1 MELVRAQQASSS
13 DTCGC
18 SFHVFLS
25 FRGEDTRK
33 TFTDHLYT
41 AFVNA
46 GLQTFRDDDEL
57 ERGEDIKPEL
67 EKAIQ
72 HSRSSVIVFSK
83 DYASSKW
90 CLDELV
96 MILQRKR
103 TSDHV
108 VLPVFYDID
117 PSEVRKQTGSFAKAF
132 AGHQKNRS
140 LNKDKVNG
148 WRAALKE
155 VADLAGMVLQ
165 NECDGHEAKFIKK
178 IVKVIEGKLSRTP
191 LSVAPY
197 LIGIDSRVKKINL
210 WLQDGSSD
218 VGIFVIYGIGGIG
231 KTTIA
236 QVVYNSNFSRFEGRS
251 FLENIREI
259 SEGPNGLV
267 QMQVQLLSDI
277 LGGRTVKIRSVSEGI
292 NKIKDVI
299 SCKKVLLVLDD
310 VDHTNQVDAVLRMR
324 KWFCP
329 GSKIIITTRCVGLLK
344 AHQDVKVHNVETLN
358 HVESLELFSCH
369 AFGQNYPVEGYVKLS
384 EKVVNHSGGLPLA
397 LKILGSSLSGQSID
411 VWESAL
417 KKLEVIPNGDIVN
430 KLRISYDSLQDDHD
444 QQLFLHV
451 ACFFIGNGKD
461 VTVKILDG
469 CDFFTIVGIQ
479 NLIDRCLLTIDE
491 YNKLKM
497 HQMIRDMGRGIV
509 RLESKELE
517 KRSRIWHHKDS
528 LSVLREKNGSK
539 KVEGLALNLH
549 PVDTPLRKSNMV
561 VFETNAFR
569 RMVKLKLLQLSF
581 VQLNGCYEEFPK
593 GLRWL
598 YWLKFPLDSMP
609 SDFLLESLVVLEM
622 PYSSLRQIWKGTKHL
637 PSLKIL
643 DLSNSHELTETGD
656 FSLVPN
662 LERLILEYCASL
674 VEVHESIGNLE
685 KLVYL
690 NMKDCKNIR
699 KLPNSSSMLKSL
711 ETLII
716 SGCSSLNE
724 FPVEMGKMES
734 LKVFLAD
741 EVPISRLHATTLPC
755 TLVVLH
761 LTNCNLSDDAFPKD
775 FGNLSSLRSLD
786 LSHNPIRS
794 LPDCIRGLTG
804 LDQLAFSQCTR
815 LESLVGLPRIRELV
829 AIHCDSLERVTF
841 QSISCLPEKFIYG
854 YNFKLAEVE
863 YWYKLEPIGMV
874 DVEMRK
880 LLGLC
885 NLNSMEAI
893 RMYTPDR
900 LSAGAGT
907 MHPIQGLYESGIFST
922 FLPGHEVPGQFSDRS
937 EGSSVSF
944 TVPPLLPNLRIRG
957 LNIFTVY
964 TEYFNG
970 YSSSSI
976 PNPVLLRVCNKTKGL
991 KWIYAPSCHGVPDDE
1006 NQVMWLSH
1014 WKLGSGLEGGDEV
1027 SVSVFT
1033 KPPFQVK
1040 ECGIQL
1046 VHEQE
1051 DEMSSQHNT
1060 IVPSYLSAIGRDSS
1074 EFIPGTYYLGSL
1086 PFFRL
1091 TREDVL
1097 DWKKEVWFNDISG
1110 DSDEETDKEEMQQ
1123 GDEPLALVAAA
1134 KTSVEAAE
1142 TSVEAERA
1150 SRGNKILIMAA
1161 VFFLF
1166 LSLISLPSL
1175 SVLSKYFI

>member
-18 SFHVFLS
+18 SYHVFLS

-96 MILQRKR
+96 MILQRRR

-117 PSEVRKQTGSFAKAF
+117 PSEVRKQTGSFEKAF
-132 AGHQKNRS
+132 AGHQKNGS
-140 LNKDKVNG
+140 LNKDKVKR
-148 WRAALKE
+148 WRAALAE

-197 LIGIDSRVKKINL
+197 LIGIDSRVKEINL

-267 QMQVQLLSDI
+267 QMQVQLLYDI

-292 NKIKDVI
+292 IKIKDVI

-310 VDHTNQVDAVLRMR
+310 VDHKSQLDAVLRMR
-324 KWFCP
+324 KWFYP

-344 AHQDVKVHNVETLN
+344 AHQDVKVHNIETLT
-358 HVESLELFSCH
+358 HVVSLELFSWH
-369 AFGQNYPVEGYVKLS
+369 AFGQDHPIGGYMELS
-384 EKVVNHSGGLPLA
+384 ESIVRYSGGLPLA
-397 LKILGSSLSGQSID
+397 LQTLGSSLSGQSKD
-411 VWESAL
+411 VWGSVL
-417 KKLEVIPNGDIVN
+417 KKLEVIPNSDIMS

-444 QQLFLHV
+444 QQLFLHI
-451 ACFFIGNGKD
+451 ACFFIGNEKD

-469 CDFFTIVGIQ
+469 CDFFTTVGIQ

-491 YNKLKM
+491 SNKVKM
-497 HQMIRDMGRGIV
+497 HKMIRDMGREIV
-509 RLESKELE
+509 RQESKELE
-517 KRSRIWHHKDS
+517 KRSRLWHHKDS

-549 PVDTPLRKSNMV
+549 PVDTPSRKSNMV

-581 VQLNGCYEEFPK
+581 VQLNGYYEEFPK

-598 YWLKFPLDSMP
+598 CWLKFPLDSIP

-622 PYSSLRQIWKGTKHL
+622 PYSCLIQIWKGTKHL

-662 LERLILEYCASL
+662 LESLILEDCESL
-674 VEVHESIGNLE
+674 VDVHDSIGNLE

-690 NMKDCKNIR
+690 NIKGCKNIR
-699 KLPNSSSMLKSL
+699 KL
-711 ETLII
+711 
-716 SGCSSLNE
+716 
-724 FPVEMGKMES
+724 PVEMGKMES
-734 LKVFLAD
+734 LKVFRAD
-741 EVPISRLHATTLPC
+741 EAPISRLQSTTLPC
-755 TLVVLH
+755 SLVVLS
-761 LTNCNLSDDAFPKD
+761 LRGCNLSDDAFPRE
-775 FGNLSSLRSLD
+775 FGNLPSLQRLD
-786 LSHNPIRS
+786 LSSNPICS
-794 LPDCIRGLTG
+794 LPDFIRGLTG
-804 LDQLAFSQCTR
+804 LDHLQFSYCTKLKS
-815 LESLVGLPRIRELV
+815 LEGLPRVKELV
-829 AIHCDSLERVTF
+829 TFECESLEKITF
-841 QSISCLPEKFIYG
+841 QSISCLPNCMMHG
-854 YNFKLAEVE
+854 CYNSKLAEIE
-863 YWYKLEPIGMV
+863 YWYKLEPIETV
-874 DVEMRK
+874 DAEMIK

-885 NLNSMEAI
+885 NLESMKAV
-893 RMYTPDR
+893 RMYTPDM
-900 LSAGAGT
+900 LSLDGM
-907 MHPIQGLYESGIFST
+907 MHPIKGLYEVGIFST
-922 FLPGHEVPGQFSDRS
+922 FLPGNEVPGQFSHRS
-937 EGSSVSF
+937 KGSSVSF
-944 TVPPLLPNLRIRG
+944 TVPSLPNLKIRG
-957 LNIFTVY
+957 LNIF
-964 TEYFNG
+964 
-970 YSSSSI
+970 SI
-976 PNPVLLRVCNKTKGL
+976 YANSNPYHFSKIPHPIITKVSNKSKGL
-991 KWIYAPSCHGVPDDE
+991 KWIYAPACYGIPDNE
-1006 NQVMWLSH
+1006 NDVIWLSH
-1014 WKLGSGLEGGDEV
+1014 WKLGNPLESGEEV
-1027 SVSVFT
+1027 TVSVFT
-1033 KPPFQVK
+1033 KPLLQVK

-1046 VHEQE
+1046 VHEQDYE
-1051 DEMSSQHNT
+1051 ISGAQNDDADPCY
-1060 IVPSYLSAIGRDSS
+1060 PSDIGWNLP
-1074 EFIPGTYYLGSL
+1074 EFIPGTYFLLGSPL
-1086 PFFRL
+1086 NRGDGRAYDFSWK
-1091 TREDVL
+1091 REY
-1097 DWKKEVWFNDISG
+1097 WFKDIFG
-1110 DSDEETDKEEMQQ
+1110 DSYEETDKEERQPQ
-1123 GDEPLALVAAA
+1123 GDDEPLALAA
-1134 KTSVEAAE
+1134 AAE
-1142 TSVEAERA
+1142 TLIEAERA
-1150 SRGNKILIMAA
+1150 NNNCGSRGCKIIVIVGAF
-1161 VFFLF
+1161 FFLF
-1166 LSLISLPSL
+1166 LSL
-1175 SVLSKYFI
+1175 VLSRSFLSH

>member
-1 MELVRAQQASSS
+1 MALVRAQEASSS

-18 SFHVFLS
+18 SYHVFLS

-41 AFVNA
+41 AFVNG

-57 ERGEDIKPEL
+57 ERGEEIKPGL

-132 AGHQKNRS
+132 DGHEKNRS
-140 LNKDKVNG
+140 LNKDKVKG
-148 WRAALKE
+148 WRAALAE

-197 LIGIDSRVKKINL
+197 LIGIDSRVKEINL

-267 QMQVQLLSDI
+267 QMQVQLLYDI

-292 NKIKDVI
+292 IKIKDVI

-310 VDHTNQVDAVLRMR
+310 VDHMNQLDAVLRMR
-324 KWFCP
+324 KWFYP

-444 QQLFLHV
+444 QQLFLHI
-451 ACFFIGNGKD
+451 ACFFIGNEKD

-491 YNKLKM
+491 HNKVKM
-497 HQMIRDMGRGIV
+497 HQMTRDMGREIV

-517 KRSRIWHHKDS
+517 KRSRLWHHKDS
-528 LSVLREKNGSK
+528 FSVLREKNGSK

-598 YWLKFPLDSMP
+598 YWLKFPLDSIP

-622 PYSSLRQIWKGTKHL
+622 PYGSLRQIWKGTKYL

-643 DLSNSHELTETGD
+643 DLSNSRELTETGD

-662 LERLILEYCASL
+662 LERLILEDCASL
-674 VEVHESIGNLE
+674 VDVHESIGNLE

-690 NMKDCKNIR
+690 NMKNCKNIR

-724 FPVEMGKMES
+724 FPVDMGKMES

-741 EVPISRLHATTLPC
+741 EVRISRLHTTTLPFS
-755 TLVVLH
+755 LVVLS
-761 LTNCNLSDDAFPKD
+761 LTYCNLSDDSFPRN
-775 FGNLSSLRSLD
+775 FGSLPSLQRLD
-786 LSHNPIRS
+786 LSSNPLCR

-804 LDQLAFSQCTR
+804 LDHLAFSQCTKLKS
-815 LESLVGLPRIRELV
+815 LEGLPRVKELV
-829 AIHCDSLERVTF
+829 TLHSESLEKITF
-841 QSISCLPEKFIYG
+841 QSISCLPKSILYG
-854 YNFKLAEVE
+854 YNSKLAEIE
-863 YWYKLEPIGMV
+863 YWYKLEPIETV
-874 DVEMRK
+874 DAEMIK

-885 NLNSMEAI
+885 DLESMKAI
-893 RMYTPDR
+893 RMCTPDM
-900 LSAGAGT
+900 LNSDGT
-907 MHPIQGLYESGIFST
+907 MHPIEGLYEVGIFST
-922 FLPGHEVPGQFSDRS
+922 FLPGNEVPGQFSHRS
-937 EGSSVSF
+937 KGSTVSF
-944 TVPPLLPNLRIRG
+944 TVPSLPNLKIRG
-957 LNIFTVY
+957 LNIFSIYANSNTY
-964 TEYFNG
+964 YF
-970 YSSSSI
+970 STI
-976 PNPVLLRVCNKTKGL
+976 PHPVITKVSNESKGL
-991 KWIYAPSCHGVPDDE
+991 KWIYAPACYGIPDNE
-1006 NQVMWLSH
+1006 NDVIWLSH
-1014 WKLGSGLEGGDEV
+1014 WKLGNRLESGDEV
-1027 SVSVFT
+1027 TVSVFMQ
-1033 KPPFQVK
+1033 PGLQVK

-1046 VHEQE
+1046 VHEQDCE
-1051 DEMSSQHNT
+1051 ISSAQNDHEEPCY
-1060 IVPSYLSAIGRDSS
+1060 PSDIGGNLP
-1074 EFIPGTYYLGSL
+1074 EFIPGTYFMWGGPLNRDDGRAYVFGHK
-1086 PFFRL
+1086 
-1091 TREDVL
+1091 RED
-1097 DWKKEVWFNDISG
+1097 WFKEIFG
-1110 DSDEETDKEEMQQ
+1110 DSNEETDKEERQPQ
-1123 GDEPLALVAAA
+1123 GDDEPLALAA
-1134 KTSVEAAE
+1134 AAE
-1142 TSVEAERA
+1142 TLIETEGANNNCG
-1150 SRGNKILIMAA
+1150 SRGCKIIVIIGAF
-1161 VFFLF
+1161 FFLF
-1166 LSLISLPSL
+1166 LSLAL
-1175 SVLSKYFI
+1175 SRSFLSH

>member
-1 MELVRAQQASSS
+1 MALIRAQEDSSA
-13 DTCGC
+13 DTFGC
-18 SFHVFLS
+18 SYHVFLS

-33 TFTDHLYT
+33 TFTDHIYT
-41 AFVNA
+41 AFVDA

-132 AGHQKNRS
+132 AGHQKNGS
-140 LNKDKVNG
+140 LNKDKVKG
-148 WRAALKE
+148 WRAALAE

-197 LIGIDSRVKKINL
+197 LIGIDSRVKEINL

-251 FLENIREI
+251 FRESIREI

-277 LGGRTVKIRSVSEGI
+277 LGGRTVKIRSVGEGI
-292 NKIKDVI
+292 IKIKDVI

-310 VDHTNQVDAVLRMR
+310 VDHTNQLNAVLRMR
-324 KWFCP
+324 KWFYP

-369 AFGQNYPVEGYVKLS
+369 AFGENYPVEGYVKLS

-417 KKLEVIPNGDIVN
+417 KKLEIIPNSDIVN

-444 QQLFLHV
+444 QQLFLHI
-451 ACFFIGNGKD
+451 ACFFIGNEKD

-491 YNKLKM
+491 HNKVKM
-497 HQMIRDMGRGIV
+497 HQMIRDMGREIV

-517 KRSRIWHHKDS
+517 KRSRLWHHKDS
-528 LSVLREKNGSK
+528 FSVLREKNGSK

-569 RMVKLKLLQLSF
+569 RMTLI
-581 VQLNGCYEEFPK
+581 
-593 GLRWL
+593 
-598 YWLKFPLDSMP
+598 P

-662 LERLILEYCASL
+662 LERLILEDCVSL
-674 VEVHESIGNLE
+674 VDVHESIGNLE

-716 SGCSSLNE
+716 SGCSSLKE

-734 LKVFLAD
+734 LKVFRAD
-741 EVPISRLHATTLPC
+741 EFPISRLQSTTLPC
-755 TLVVLH
+755 SLVVLS
-761 LTNCNLSDDAFPKD
+761 LRSCNLSDDSFPRD
-775 FGNLSSLRSLD
+775 FGSLPSLQSLD
-786 LSHNPIRS
+786 LSSNPICS
-794 LPDCIRGLTG
+794 LPDFIRGLTG
-804 LDQLAFSQCTR
+804 LNVLAFVQCTKLKS
-815 LESLVGLPRIRELV
+815 LEGLPRVNNLFITYSE
-829 AIHCDSLERVTF
+829 SLEKITF
-841 QSISCLPEKFIYG
+841 QSISGLPKSILNG
-854 YNFKLAEVE
+854 YNSKLAEIE
-863 YWYKLEPIGMV
+863 CWYKLEPIETV
-874 DVEMRK
+874 DAEMIK

-885 NLNSMEAI
+885 NLESMKAI
-893 RMYTPDR
+893 RMCTPDM
-900 LSAGAGT
+900 LNSDGT
-907 MHPIQGLYESGIFST
+907 MHPIEGLYEDGIFST
-922 FLPGHEVPGQFSDRS
+922 FLPGNEVPGQFSHRS
-937 EGSSVSF
+937 KGSTVSF
-944 TVPPLLPNLRIRG
+944 TVPSLPNLKIRG
-957 LNIFTVY
+957 FNIFSIYADSDTP
-964 TEYFNG
+964 YF
-970 YSSSSI
+970 STI
-976 PNPVLLRVCNKTKGL
+976 PHPVITKVSNKSKGL
-991 KWIYAPSCHGVPDDE
+991 KWIYCPACYGIPDNE
-1006 NQVMWLSH
+1006 NDVMWLSH
-1014 WKLGSGLEGGDEV
+1014 WKLGNRLESGDEV
-1027 SVSVFT
+1027 TVSVFMQ
-1033 KPPFQVK
+1033 PGLQVK

-1046 VHEQE
+1046 VHEHDCE
-1051 DEMSSQHNT
+1051 RSSAQNDHEEPCY
-1060 IVPSYLSAIGRDSS
+1060 PSDIGGNLP
-1074 EFIPGTYYLGSL
+1074 EFIPGTYFMCGGPLNRDDRAYV
-1086 PFFRL
+1086 FDHK
-1091 TREDVL
+1091 RED
-1097 DWKKEVWFNDISG
+1097 WFKEIFG
-1110 DSDEETDKEEMQQ
+1110 DSNEETGMLFRYITDK
-1123 GDEPLALVAAA
+1123 LA
-1134 KTSVEAAE
+1134 
-1142 TSVEAERA
+1142 
-1150 SRGNKILIMAA
+1150 
-1161 VFFLF
+1161 
-1166 LSLISLPSL
+1166 
-1175 SVLSKYFI
+1175 